1 MPPRS
6 PNMDP
11 DSRVALAE
19 IRGDIKLILAG
30 QQQTHN
36 DVQEIR
42 KTLARHDERLGAL
55 EIDKNVREGERKGV
69 TLSGKVA
76 WAVTSVFG
84 GGAATAIAMK
94 VFGL

>member
-1 MPPRS
+1 
-6 PNMDP
+6 MDP

-30 QQQTHN
+30 QQRTHT

-42 KTLARHDERLGAL
+42 NTLTRHDERIGTL
-55 EIDKNVREGERKGV
+55 ETVNSIREGERKGV
-69 TLSGKVA
+69 TLSGKVM
-76 WAVTSVFG
+76 WAVFSLVG